1 MPDKIHAVASL
12 FASPFVTLWGGL
24 VASIALL
31 SLSITIGKKG
41 GVSDTLCGE
50 RREAY
55 QQNLETKVDA
65 IANEQKRQAKETSDQ
80 WDMMTEIRD
89 ATIETRTLVRERGK
103 HA

>member
-1 MPDKIHAVASL
+1 MPEKIHAVASL

-31 SLSITIGKKG
+31 ALTVSIGKKG
-41 GVSDTLCGE
+41 GVPDSLCEE

-55 QQNLETKVDA
+55 QVNLA
-65 IANEQKRQAKETSDQ
+65 IEIAGIAKELKRQAKETADQ

-89 ATIETRTLVRERGK
+89 ATVETRTLVRERDK